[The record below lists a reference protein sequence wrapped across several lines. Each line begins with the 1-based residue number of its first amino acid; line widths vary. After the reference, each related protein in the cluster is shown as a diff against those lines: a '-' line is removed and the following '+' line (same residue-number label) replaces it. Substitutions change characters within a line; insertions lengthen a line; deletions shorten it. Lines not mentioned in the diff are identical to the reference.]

1 MWILLLLVLGCIP
14 TPQSFDLEVAQQM
27 LRCWN
32 SCYPEQSCDG
42 SVCLL
47 GLYPEDI
54 DRCEY
59 HPYRAVDCVQ
69 AWEERD
75 CSAPC
80 DDIVW
85 EWDSVEECREVY
97 VDCG

>member
-1 MWILLLLVLGCIP
+1 MRALWLLQTTSCIP
-14 TPQSFDLEVAQQM
+14 TSQSFDLKVAQEM

-32 SCYPEQSCDG
+32 VCPPDEVCQG

-54 DRCEY
+54 DDCR
-59 HPYRAVDCVQ
+59 YRSHQALVCVQ
-69 AWEERD
+69 AWEELD

-85 EWDSVEECREVY
+85 EWDAPAECREAAR
-97 VDCG
+97 